1 MLLNERPI
9 LEHITTEM
17 IESQNSQAPG
27 GIRTH
32 DFLIAG
38 RVLYRCPT
46 IAAQEEQE
54 ESFYFKPPPV
64 KLFL

>member
-1 MLLNERPI
+1 
-9 LEHITTEM
+9 M

-64 KLFL
+64 KLFLMTMFVLQLN